1 MSNMT
6 NSASGRIDFAL
17 NNFNMKDHSASN
29 GVINTAAYAPE
40 FKRNADAQVLPFSAQ
55 TVNIENHDMIA
66 MHEQDI
72 QIMQVNGTGLN
83 GINLPGGND
92 STSYV
97 QALEESLNATFN
109 DGEFQ
114 QVVNEHVFPSEFRPF
129 GTEPTPIRA
138 HLLENRTVR
147 FKKDGK
153 FDPLTDAPTAEA
165 VKGSSVMV
173 TPVLDKSTNKSGLLV
188 SASTVVSDFDM
199 MGGWTHGSLSQSVN
213 NMIDQFN
220 RKTFAAIAEVLAD
233 TADLQ
238 TIEYTKLS
246 GKPQD
251 QAEDVLDAL
260 ALNLPTHLGSSLD
273 RFALMVPVKLEA
285 VLERA
290 AQKAGHEDLSEL
302 LGCTVCPYDGED
314 TGVYLLPKGFA
325 SISFRSTQEGDTVKV
340 IVTREPS
347 KAAFNVELLSV
358 IDVMAIGTVR
368 VKQGTNFDFEADASF
383 PLVHRIQFTK

>member
-1 MSNMT
+1 MSTFTHEVPHYVN
-6 NSASGRIDFAL
+6 AL
-17 NNFNMKDHSASN
+17 TVTDN
-29 GVINTAAYAPE
+29 GKTVGKQSSLSELNARA
-40 FKRNADAQVLPFSAQ
+40 RNADAQVKPFTFQSP
-55 TVNIENHDMIA
+55 NINNSDIMQ
-66 MHEQDI
+66 MKEQDI
-72 QIMQVNGTGLN
+72 QIMQINGTGLN

-138 HLLENRTVR
+138 HLMENRTVR
-147 FKKDGK
+147 FKKNGK
-153 FDPLTDAPTAEA
+153 FDPSTDAPTAEA

-199 MGGWTHGSLSQSVN
+199 MGGWTHGSLSQSVD

-233 TADLQ
+233 TPDLQ
-238 TIEYTKLS
+238 TIEYAKLS

-358 IDVMAIGTVR
+358 IDVMATGTVR
-368 VKQGTNFDFEADASF
+368 VKQGDNFDFEADASF
-383 PLVHRIQFTK
+383 PLVHRIQFTE